1 MLYLCDME
9 NNTSDTQSTQ
19 TTEQTD
25 KLLEVLHVLETR
37 IKKQNSFRNAFLKG
51 LVYGLGTVLGATVLV
66 ALFGGIIAATL
77 QTLTGEEINSELL
90 GR

>member
-1 MLYLCDME
+1 ME
-9 NNTSDTQSTQ
+9 NKISETQSTQ
-19 TTEQTD
+19 TTEQTN

-37 IKKQNSFRNAFLKG
+37 IEKQNSFRNAFFRG
-51 LVYGLGTVLGATVLV
+51 LVYGLGTVFGATVLV

-77 QTLTGEEINSELL
+77 QTLTGEEVSSELL

>member
-1 MLYLCDME
+1 ME
-9 NNTSDTQSTQ
+9 NKTSDTESAQ
-19 TTEQTD
+19 TAEQTD

-37 IKKQNSFRNAFLKG
+37 IEKQNSFRNAFLKG
-51 LVYGLGTVLGATVLV
+51 LVYGLGTVIGATVLV

-77 QTLTGEEINSELL
+77 QTLTGEEISSELL

>member
-1 MLYLCDME
+1 MKNE
-9 NNTSDTQSTQ
+9 SHPTEPTQ
-19 TTEQTD
+19 TTAQTD

-37 IKKQNSFRNAFLKG
+37 IKRQNSYKNAFLKG
-51 LVYGLGTVLGATVLV
+51 LVYGVGTVIGASVLV

-77 QTLTGEEINSELL
+77 QALTGEEISSELL

>member
-1 MLYLCDME
+1 ME
-9 NNTSDTQSTQ
+9 NKIHDTETTQ
-19 TTEQTD
+19 PVEQTD

-51 LVYGLGTVLGATVLV
+51 LVYGLGTVIGATVLV

-77 QTLTGEEINSELL
+77 QTLTGEEINAELL

>member
-1 MLYLCDME
+1 ME
-9 NNTSDTQSTQ
+9 NEHISPETAE

-37 IKKQNSFRNAFLKG
+37 IKRQNSYKNAFLKG
-51 LVYGLGTVLGATVLV
+51 IVYGLGTVIGATLLV
-66 ALFGGIIAATL
+66 ALFGGTIAATL
-77 QTLTGEEINSELL
+77 QVLTGEEISAETL